1 MDRAQKPCRSR
12 RNQVLSPV
20 MLRKHRCLNHRM
32 ADSAWLAASG
42 LDGKVLGVLEGGCAR
57 ARRIATRGIAALV
70 SLRLPQGARRSAS
83 STTGAKV
90 AFHPRRCRAGPADG
104 LLALDDGAGQEPL
117 QNCSTGRNSADGTSA
132 SIAIDDRQLQHWE
145 QQIHALVVVL
155 VSTEHVRTSELQEE
169 VLGLNDQGFE
179 DGDWGYYGKWAAALA
194 KLLLKQGIIDLD
206 ELDVALG
213 GRSPKKVGETFKVGA
228 AVRIKGPTQAGPAS
242 QWRRPYLPVPGSV
255 AGLQGA
261 VAKRLGLR
269 SDDSFFALQKSLGL
283 DMDATCK
290 QYMYAV
296 NIDPE
301 ALSTGSERIVTVEV
315 SQCWLEALE
324 PEAEAD
330 AKPSGAAKA
339 PKAPKRRHLRQSLK
353 TVAQSMHDFASK
365 HAEFRKH
372 GLEIHRHQGRHER
385 HEHLPRSIVEAQAVE
400 KEGREAP
407 GQRVTEVLLQVLIS
421 RGILAMSAVSRA
433 MEVIDSLGVHPVGPW
448 IVARAWCDTSFKS
461 LLLEDAH
468 AAIELLG
475 HEATSSTSTVKIK
488 VVESTP
494 WVHNLVVC
502 TLCSC
507 YPVTLLG
514 LSPAWYK
521 SREYRE
527 QAVQRPRELLRE
539 SFGLEIPQN
548 VELRVH
554 DSNSELRYIV
564 LPQRPVGTEG
574 WSEERLAS
582 MVTRD
587 AMIGVALPDV
597 AEAGEQRWKE
607 EWISV
612 AQVQPWKPSWERG
625 KSENLSER
633 AGGCTAVSCAEIA
646 ASQQPSLRRSMPQS
660 HKPRHDQF
668 RAGRHKS
675 NTQRRIW
682 RPKFSPEQS
691 LALTDA
697 IKPLSDVDAA
707 SETNTAATTSLH
719 TEAIC
724 HEVFSQD
731 GDVQSEQCCSE
742 TPDGVSGARRPSSDD
757 CVGQILT
764 LLRNESAKLLPLR
777 EELFGTVRD
786 AAADALPSFERMAL
800 VGSVALT
807 IDVPS
812 SDVDAVVFTK
822 TPVDAIQA
830 LNAMAALLRQK
841 EPQLR
846 VQVIDRARVPI
857 IMVSTGDRMA
867 SLDLSVNRKLPDE
880 HVSWFRSLRIFQEEQ
895 ELVVDFLRC
904 VKYWHSQRQIPGT
917 KEGGYPILA
926 WILFAVQRLQ
936 AFLAE
941 ETLNASHCGRLLA
954 ALDHFFQSLVWPA
967 DTHASMC
974 GSSEEYIGS
983 RIWPFPCVLDPVT
996 PDVGNSNLI
1005 HEIPIATQI
1014 LYADEFLRARA
1025 LVAAAISGDGNAFA
1039 RLFERESSTLLQ
1051 ASPFPGDS
1059 KGNGAYG
1066 CVAFVLKRQKIWL
1079 VEVLSVSKMREKW
1092 TAPFLHRCDSQTEL
1106 QGCLL
1111 SVDGAGAVQRFPELR
1126 QGLTFSPRDFV
1137 ACAELDHISQQTPS
1151 VRLTKGD
1158 LRRWQDL
1165 QKLQLLIQ

>member
-1 MDRAQKPCRSR
+1 MELPCHQSILVAL
-12 RNQVLSPV
+12 Q
-20 MLRKHRCLNHRM
+20 
-32 ADSAWLAASG
+32 
-42 LDGKVLGVLEGGCAR
+42 LGQHQER
-57 ARRIATRGIAALV
+57 IAALV

-554 DSNSELRYIV
+554 
-564 LPQRPVGTEG
+564 G

-597 AEAGEQRWKE
+597 AEAGMITNLYGRCERSKLHVEDVAKEQRWKE